1 MAKTIEV
8 KIPSDIEYRV
18 LSNAF
23 GLLISSAGLL
33 GGEMVRMRSLDYWL
47 DDIVPLL
54 LIGWLGFR
62 LYRNLLSTMMVP
74 QSSPSTAPR
83 ATQLRSEQVA
93 VGQIEA
99 NPQYSAD
106 KVVEKVAQRIQAQ
119 KADALKKHTPK

>member
-1 MAKTIEV
+1 VAKTIEV

-62 LYRNLLSTMMVP
+62 LYRNFLTTMMVP
-74 QSSPSTAPR
+74 QAVPNASSRTTP
-83 ATQLRSEQVA
+83 LRSEQVA

-99 NPQYSAD
+99 KPQYSAD